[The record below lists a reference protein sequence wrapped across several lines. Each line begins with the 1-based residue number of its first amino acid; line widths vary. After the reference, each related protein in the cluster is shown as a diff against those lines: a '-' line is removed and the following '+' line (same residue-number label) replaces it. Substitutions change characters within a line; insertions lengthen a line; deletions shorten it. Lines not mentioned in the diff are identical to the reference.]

1 MVMEIQRELGMIE
14 RACLFGSTLGEDNCQ
29 HANRRWLWARYSL
42 SMAMLAKSGQ
52 ALLFGYL
59 AGQDAHICQEVGT
72 NGS

>member
-1 MVMEIQRELGMIE
+1 MVMEIQRELGLIE
-14 RACLFGSTLGEDNCQ
+14 RACLFGSTLGEDSQ
-29 HANRRWLWARYSL
+29 HASRRWLWARYSL

-59 AGQDAHICQEVGT
+59 AGQDPHIRQEVGT